1 MTKPVYLRGV
11 HVPTYISLSIYN
23 RQLGQ
28 IPMHALLSSRLFDS
42 RITER
47 VGKAVKKKKLFY
59 VLLNRGSK
67 NS

>member
-47 VGKAVKKKKLFY
+47 VGKAVKKKKA
-59 VLLNRGSK
+59 LLRAVKSRF
-67 NS
+67 